1 MPTHFLLDQ
10 RPVSGRFQGT
20 HLHRRIAYLVFTL
33 ALLALIL
40 AALPAPAA
48 DDTQGKDVVVL
59 KLWGGDWGIP
69 AKDSTDPW
77 RRAQRKVFE
86 AFGKSH
92 PNIKVVSSSGLQVQG
107 PAAESGLLMAMAGGT
122 APDVFY
128 VNFRKLHNYINQ
140 GFLYPMDE
148 YIEKDPQVLQKIHP
162 QIRKVITV
170 NGHVYSLPWFQAVM
184 AMYYRKDMY
193 RAAGLDPNKP
203 PQNWDEF
210 YEYCKKLTIP
220 EKGQYGF
227 GFQSSPSGTSF
238 HWINFL
244 WQAGGDVVA
253 QDSKGEWHCVFN
265 TPEGVKALKFFRKLV
280 VDDWVRPS
288 DGKHFKGVASHTTSW
303 ATDITQDKIA
313 QWFNYTSDMATNRQG
328 GINPS
333 LIGIAAL
340 PAGPAGRANE
350 INAGMWGINASIK
363 DKRVRDAAWEY
374 IKFMASDEA
383 DRIRTKAYVEAGLGK
398 FVSPDK
404 LEKYGYTE
412 YLRGVPK
419 GWVEANKEAFKHGH
433 PEPHGKNCEMI
444 YIELDQPLNEIKL
457 YPNRDPKAILDRAA
471 QRIDTKMLG
480 FVEPQVM
487 AHRRKIAY
495 GTFIFLFLLIGSVAS
510 VNIRNLARAHTEDL
524 ADTRVVRGSKMIHV
538 VAWLFMAPAVLT
550 ILVWAYYPLVRGMM
564 MAFQNYRILGGG
576 QFIGFDNFI
585 EAACSETFR
594 KAVVNTLT
602 YVSMNIG
609 LGFCVPIILAL
620 LLNEVPRCK
629 MLFRTLFYLPAVTSS
644 LVIIFLWKWFYDP
657 SPQGLFNTL
666 IGYYNNLTLAI
677 AAHIPAWTHLQIPQQ
692 TWLSDPKLAML
703 CIILPSIW
711 AGAGPGS
718 IIYLAAMKGIP
729 DDMYEAADL
738 DGANVWHKIRHV
750 TIPTLSPLIIINF
763 VGVFIGSFK
772 AMENI
777 FVMTGGGPLNATH
790 TVSLEIW
797 YNAFMYLKFGYATA
811 AAWIM
816 GSMLIGFTMYQLRIL
831 RNVKFSTSGRE
842 EA

>member
-1 MPTHFLLDQ
+1 MFSVCALL
-10 RPVSGRFQGT
+10 
-20 HLHRRIAYLVFTL
+20 
-33 ALLALIL
+33 LLALI
-40 AALPAPAA
+40 AVSVSAA
-48 DDTQGKDVVVL
+48 DTPPNAQGTDVVTL
-59 KLWGGDWGIP
+59 RLWGGDFGIP

-77 RRAQRKVFE
+77 RRAQRAVFE
-86 AFGKSH
+86 AFTKSH
-92 PNIKVVSSSGLQVQG
+92 PNIVMVSSSGLQIQG

-128 VNFRKLHNYINQ
+128 VNFRKLDNYINQ
-140 GFLYPMDE
+140 GFLYPLDE
-148 YIEKDPQVLQKIHP
+148 YIKKDPQILAKIHP
-162 QIRKVITV
+162 QIRKVIRV
-170 NGHVYSLPWFQAVM
+170 DGHVYSLPWFQAVM
-184 AMYYRKDMY
+184 ALYYRKDMY

-203 PQNWDEF
+203 PQTWDQF
-210 YEYCKKLTIP
+210 YEYSKKLTIP

-227 GFQSSPSGTSF
+227 GFQSSPSGTAF

-244 WQAGGDVVA
+244 WQAGGDIVE
-253 QDSKGEWHCVFN
+253 QDKKGNWHSVFN
-265 TPEGVKALKFFRKLV
+265 SPAGVKALLFFRKLV
-280 VDDWVRPS
+280 TDEWVRES
-288 DGKHFKGVASHTTSW
+288 DGKRFHGVASHTTSF

-313 QWFNYTSDMATNRQG
+313 QWFNYSSDMVTNKQG

-333 LIGIAAL
+333 LLGIAAL

-350 INAGMWGINASIK
+350 INAGMWGINSAIQE
-363 DKRVRDAAWEY
+363 KRVRDAAWEY
-374 IKFMASDEA
+374 IKFMSSDTA

-398 FVSPDK
+398 MVTPDK

-412 YLRGVPK
+412 YLRGIPK
-419 GWVEANKEAFKHGH
+419 GWIEANKEAFKHGH

-444 YIELDQPLNEIKL
+444 YFELDQPLNEIKL
-457 YPNRDPKAILDRAA
+457 YPTRDPKVILDRAA
-471 QRIDTKMLG
+471 YRIDTKMLG
-480 FVEPQVM
+480 YVDPKVM
-487 AHRRKIAY
+487 AKKRKIAW
-495 GTFIFLFLLIGSVAS
+495 GVFATIFLLIGSMATIS
-510 VNIRNLARAHTEDL
+510 VRNLAKSHTADTE
-524 ADTRVVRGSKMIHV
+524 DTRVVRRSKMIHV
-538 VAWLFMAPAVLT
+538 VAWLFMLPAVLS
-550 ILVWAYYPLVRGMM
+550 ILVWAYYPLMRGML

-576 QFIGFDNFI
+576 TFIGLDNFI
-585 EAACSETFR
+585 EAVSSETFR
-594 KAVVNTLT
+594 KAVVNTLI

-620 LLNEVPRCK
+620 FLSEVPRCK
-629 MLFRTLFYLPAVTSS
+629 MFFRTIFYLPAVTSS

-666 IGYYNNLTLAI
+666 IGYYNGMAMGLAQ
-677 AAHIPAWTHLQIPQQ
+677 HISPALSHLQIAQQ

-738 DGANVWHKIRHV
+738 DGASPLRKIWHV

-831 RNVKFSTSGRE
+831 KNIKFSTSGRE
-842 EA
+842 D

>member
-1 MPTHFLLDQ
+1 MMM
-10 RPVSGRFQGT
+10 VAS
-20 HLHRRIAYLVFTL
+20 ASLVCAQTDSS
-33 ALLALIL
+33 
-40 AALPAPAA
+40 AA
-48 DDTQGKDVVVL
+48 GSDVVTL
-59 KLWGGDWGIP
+59 RLWGGDYGIP

-77 RRAQRKVFE
+77 RRAQRQVFE
-86 AFGKSH
+86 AFAKSH
-92 PNIKVVSSSGLQVQG
+92 PNINIVSSSGLQVQG

-128 VNFRKLHNYINQ
+128 VNLRKLNNYINQ

-148 YIEKDPQVLQKIHP
+148 YIKNDPAIMAKVHP

-170 NGHVYSLPWFQAVM
+170 DGHVYTLPWFQAVM

-203 PQNWDEF
+203 PQTWDQF

-227 GFQSSPSGTSF
+227 GFASNPSSTSF

-244 WQAGGDVVA
+244 WEAGGDIVA
-253 QDSKGEWHCVFN
+253 QNDKGEWHCVFN
-265 TPEGVKALKFFRKLV
+265 TPAGVKALLFFRKLV

-313 QWFNYTSDMATNRQG
+313 QWFNYSSDMVTNKQG
-328 GINPS
+328 GVNPS
-333 LIGIAAL
+333 LLGIAAL

-350 INAGMWGINASIK
+350 INAGMWGINATIK

-374 IKFMASDEA
+374 IKFMASDDA

-398 FVSPDK
+398 LLSPDK
-404 LEKYGYTE
+404 LKKYGYTE
-412 YLRGVPK
+412 YLRGIPK
-419 GWVEANKEAFKHGH
+419 GWVDANTEAFKDGR

-457 YPNRDPKAILDRAA
+457 YPNRDPMDILNRAA
-471 QRIDTKMLG
+471 ERIDTKMLG
-480 FVEPQVM
+480 FVDPLVM
-487 AHRRKIAY
+487 AHRRKVAWF
-495 GTFIFLFLLIGSVAS
+495 TFGFLFLLIAS
-510 VNIRNLARAHTEDL
+510 MATINVRNLAKAQIADTE
-524 ADTRVVRGSKMIHV
+524 DTRVVRGSKMIHV
-538 VAWLFMAPAVLT
+538 VAWLFMAPAVLS
-550 ILVWAYYPLVRGMM
+550 IAVWAYYPLARGMM
-564 MAFQNYRILGGG
+564 MAFQNYKILGGG
-576 QFIGFDNFI
+576 SYIGLDNFI
-585 EAACSETFR
+585 EAVCSETFR
-594 KAVVNTLT
+594 RAVLNTFM
-602 YVSMNIG
+602 YVGLNIG

-644 LVIIFLWKWFYDP
+644 LVVIFLWKWFYDP

-666 IGYYNNLTLAI
+666 IGYYNNMAMSLAE
-677 AAHIPAWTHLQIPQQ
+677 HISPFFQHMQMSQQ

-729 DDMYEAADL
+729 DEMYEAADL
-738 DGANVWHKIRHV
+738 DGASVWHKIRHV
-750 TIPTLSPLIIINF
+750 TVPTLSPLIIINF

-831 RNVKFSTSGRE
+831 KHIKFSTSGRE
-842 EA
+842 DS